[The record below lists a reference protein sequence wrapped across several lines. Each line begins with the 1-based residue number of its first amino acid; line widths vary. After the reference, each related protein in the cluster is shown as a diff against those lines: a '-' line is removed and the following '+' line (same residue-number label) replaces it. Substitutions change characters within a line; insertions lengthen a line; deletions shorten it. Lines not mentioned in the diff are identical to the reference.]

1 METESTK
8 TLTFNP
14 SLKLITKLYP
24 PATTDF
30 CFTFK
35 NGQISVHK
43 TLLSSLSPVFEA
55 MFSGQWIE
63 TNSVEIIDTSPA
75 AFKDFMQ
82 YFYKCAV
89 DITEENYYD
98 LIYLAKKY
106 HVEELYAGL
115 EAYMIECLTP
125 DNVIDSLG
133 LALFFSLN
141 QLKFECEQRVSANM
155 QKILKSPALLGCEL
169 NGLRTIFKLMPLGAL
184 VYNRQRIFDF
194 SIRWADKQCQ
204 NNNIDAN
211 QFENLQKQLDDVYAL
226 ICLNDT
232 DAEEFRKR
240 FEQFKMAA
248 RTNRPEQKYNV
259 CSYCQPMR
267 IQTLHRRSATQLD
280 FEVTAP
286 LLLMGV
292 RIAPVLIDHG
302 VSANFTGVVQLT
314 RKGVVVMSQPF
325 SGYEEEVLFS
335 GEDGSREVLI
345 ETNLMYELK
354 VIVTPRSQ
362 SAVVEAR
369 HHLLSTHYFRGV
381 QFYPGT
387 HKAKSYFGGPSF
399 LAAIYFSKEVEK
411 WNT

>member
-14 SLKLITKLYP
+14 SQKLITKLYP
-24 PATTDF
+24 LNTTDF
-30 CFTFK
+30 CFNFK
-35 NGQISVHK
+35 NGQIRVHK
-43 TLLSSLSPVFEA
+43 SLLSSLSPVFEA
-55 MFSGQWIE
+55 MFSGQWLE
-63 TNSVEIIDTSPA
+63 TNSVDIIDSSHI

-106 HVEELYAGL
+106 HVEELYASL
-115 EAYMIECLTP
+115 ETYLIECLTP
-125 DNVIDSLG
+125 DNVIDTLG

-141 QLKFECEQRVSANM
+141 QLKSECEQLVSANM
-155 QKILKSPALLGCEL
+155 QKVLKSPALLGCEL
-169 NGLRTIFKLMPLGAL
+169 NGLKTIFKLMPLGAL

-194 SIRWADKQCQ
+194 SIKWADKQCQ
-204 NNNIDAN
+204 NNKIDAN
-211 QFENLQKQLDDVYAL
+211 KFENIQAQLDDVYQL
-226 ICLNDT
+226 ICMNDKDT
-232 DAEEFRKR
+232 EEFNRR
-240 FEQFKMAA
+240 YEQFRLAE
-248 RTNRPEQKYNV
+248 RTNRPDLKYNV
-259 CSYCQPMR
+259 CAYCQPMR
-267 IQTLHRRSATQLD
+267 IQTLHRRNATALD

-286 LLLMGV
+286 LVLIGV
-292 RIAPVLIDHG
+292 RIAPVLIDQS
-302 VSANFTGVVQLT
+302 VSTTFTGIVQLT
-314 RKGVVVMSQPF
+314 RKGVVVVSQPF
-325 SGYEEEVLFS
+325 NGYEQEVFFGSEEA
-335 GEDGSREVLI
+335 GREILI

-387 HKAKSYFGGPSF
+387 HKAKSYFGGASF
-399 LAAIYFSKEVEK
+399 LSAIYFSKEVEQ
-411 WNT
+411 WNS